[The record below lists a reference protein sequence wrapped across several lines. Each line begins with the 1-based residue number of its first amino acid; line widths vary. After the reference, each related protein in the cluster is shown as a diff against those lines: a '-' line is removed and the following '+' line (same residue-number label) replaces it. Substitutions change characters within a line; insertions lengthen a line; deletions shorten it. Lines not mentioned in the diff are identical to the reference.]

1 MVCKALETAE
11 VTLLRDI
18 EWEKNDSAIKFS
30 LRPEG

>member
-18 EWEKNDSAIKFS
+18 EWGKNDSAIKFALGS
-30 LRPEG
+30 KG